1 MTCKDCIHYEVC
13 EENHQG
19 RSGKEVGG
27 VGRMKRL
34 IAIVISIILIVLMS
48 GCQEKEVINKTPVET
63 NYTAAHTQT
72 ITQLI
77 PSGNSFIPVMSSIYV
92 GEEFQ
97 VRYEITFSDG
107 ESKMTWETVDESEYK
122 QVKAQLNNE

>member
-1 MTCKDCIHYEVC
+1 
-13 EENHQG
+13 
-19 RSGKEVGG
+19 
-27 VGRMKRL
+27 MKRL

-48 GCQEKEVINKTPVET
+48 GCQKKEVINKTPVET

-72 ITQLI
+72 ITHLI

-92 GEEFQ
+92 DEKFQ

-107 ESKMTWETVDESEYK
+107 ESKTTWETVDEFEYK
-122 QVKAQLNNE
+122 QAKAQLNNE